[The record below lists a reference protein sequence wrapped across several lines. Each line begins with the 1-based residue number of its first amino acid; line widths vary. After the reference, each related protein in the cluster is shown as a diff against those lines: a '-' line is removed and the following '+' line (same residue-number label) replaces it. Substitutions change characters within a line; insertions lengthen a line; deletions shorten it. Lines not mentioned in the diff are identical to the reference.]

1 MTLHTRI
8 EPAPVLLRSDTGG
21 LAILALNRP
30 EARNS
35 LSDALIDALSAEL
48 DRIAESPEVRAVVL
62 TGRGRAFSAGHD
74 LKEVTARRA
83 NPDRGRACFADLM
96 TRCSALMQRLV

>member
-1 MTLHTRI
+1 MTVHASIDPER
-8 EPAPVLLRSDTGG
+8 VLLRSDEGG
-21 LAILALNRP
+21 ITTLALNRP
-30 EARNS
+30 EARNA

-96 TRCSALMQRLV
+96 TRCSALM